1 MPVVLCNMMGG
12 VQQHYSEQSNGVARQ
27 SRLDIPCEG
36 RTIEL
41 LTISMNRREF
51 LATSAMA
58 GVGLSM
64 MAADVP
70 TLSKSNSRPAILGGN
85 PIRTTPWQR
94 WPVFGDI
101 EDKTMLDAVRSGH
114 WYRYGGKHVAGF
126 EKEYAQRA
134 GAKYCIATNS
144 GTTALFAALGA
155 LGIGPGDEVILPP
168 YTFVATYNVITLNYA
183 LPVFVDVD
191 LETSQIDANK
201 IEAAITSNTRA
212 IVPVHIGGN
221 PADLDKILAIG
232 KKHNIPVIE
241 DACQSHL
248 AEWRGKMVGTW
259 GLAGCFSFQAS
270 KNLNSGEGGAILTN
284 DAQFANFCEGFQD
297 QGRPK
302 KGGGDFARGGNFR
315 MTEFQGAMLQAQ
327 MTRIEEFAKRREEN
341 GKYLDTLLR
350 QIPGI
355 LLQRSYDGCTRHAY
369 HLYAFRYQPEQFT
382 GLTLARFMQALNKEG
397 IECGG
402 GYTPMSDDAHIRN
415 LLKNPHYQRLYSKET
430 LQRWEHNLEC
440 PQNRLLCSQN
450 VRLSQYQLL
459 GPRGDMEQIAEAIHK
474 IQVNAADIAKM
485 G

>member
-1 MPVVLCNMMGG
+1 
-12 VQQHYSEQSNGVARQ
+12 
-27 SRLDIPCEG
+27 
-36 RTIEL
+36 
-41 LTISMNRREF
+41 MNRREF
-51 LATSAMA
+51 LATSAAA
-58 GVGLSM
+58 GVGFSLFG
-64 MAADVP
+64 ADAPSVV
-70 TLSKSNSRPAILGGN
+70 KSNSRPAILGGN
-85 PIRTTPWQR
+85 PVRTAPWPS

-101 EDKTMLDAVRSGH
+101 EDKMMLEAVRSGR
-114 WYRYGGKHVAGF
+114 WYRYSGSHVKGF
-126 EKEYAQRA
+126 EKAYAERA

-144 GTTALFAALGA
+144 GTSALFAVMGA

-191 LETSQIDANK
+191 VETSQIDANK
-201 IEAAITSNTRA
+201 IEAAITPNTRA

-221 PADLDKILAIG
+221 CVELDKILAIG

-284 DAQFANFCEGFQD
+284 DAEFASFCEGFQN

-302 KGGGDFARGGNFR
+302 KNAGDFTRGANLR

-341 GKYLDTLLR
+341 GKYLTTLLQ

-355 LLQRSYDGCTRHAY
+355 IPQRSYYGCTRHAY
-369 HLYAFRYQPEQFT
+369 HLYAFRYKADKFA
-382 GLTLARFMQALNKEG
+382 GLTRAKFIQAINHEG
-397 IECGG
+397 IECGA
-402 GYTPMSDDAHIRN
+402 GYAPMADDPHVKN
-415 LLKNPHYQRLYSKET
+415 LLKNRHYQRLYSKDE
-430 LQRWEHNLEC
+430 LNRWENNLEC
-440 PQNRLLCSQN
+440 PQTRTLCSENVWFTQN
-450 VRLSQYQLL
+450 QLL
-459 GPRGDMEQIAEAIHK
+459 GPRSDMDQIAEAIRK
-474 IQVNAADIAKM
+474 IQANAGEIAKV
-485 G
+485 